1 MAEGDAG
8 VRASVGFFSDKG
20 PRKEN
25 EDFAAAVIGAELPEP
40 RREVVAA
47 IADGVGGAK
56 GGRVAAELA
65 VRGFLDGF
73 WDLPETMEVRRAGA
87 RVISALNAWINAL
100 GRQDPKLKG
109 MACTFTALVLRGRV
123 AHLLHIGDTRAYR
136 LRRDRLACLTEDH
149 SRDGGPGNSRVLTRA
164 LGAEREARLDY
175 ASQPVALHDRFLLC
189 SDGVHGVMT
198 DDRIAELLRERSAPD
213 DTAKALVAAALDA
226 GSADNCTALVLDVVA
241 LPTAAS
247 ADVGGAI
254 MQLPLIPTPAVG
266 ETIDG
271 FALKALISD
280 GRYSRI
286 FGAQDE
292 VEGGEAALKF
302 PKPQVAAVATHH
314 AAFVREAWVGAHVH
328 SPWVAQILETPPG
341 RQSCLYTVMPLYE
354 GELLETRLSRR
365 PAMGLEEGRAIA
377 IGLARG
383 VAALHRVGVIH
394 RDIKPDNVILEGG
407 GKLKLLDL
415 GVVRVPGWEDF
426 PPEDIPGTPAYMA
439 PEMFNGE
446 AGDEATD
453 IYALGVTMFRAFTG
467 EYPYGNPDAV
477 SPPRR
482 DRPKDLTALA
492 PGPARLAGGGSRP
505 GDRRRIPPNGIATR
519 WNSPPRWRRA
529 RLARRSRRAARRRSS
544 NALRSGSGRAW
555 RRCWRWRCWRRFCCG
570 GQAPSG
576 WLRRIG
582 LARPSSRNL
591 RSMRRP
597 SQAGTQRANPS
608 NPIETRETC
617 SRTVGTTMAIATRST
632 IRARQPVT
640 STPSDNRFSP
650 ISRAPMSTIAATQSS
665 EVASSR
671 ARDCC
676 QIRNMR
682 LPPLPSSLTTRR
694 YRGSVVL
701 APEITLSI
709 ARKRQSTGG
718 LGRFGKT
725 STCGR

>member
-1 MAEGDAG
+1 MEGEAG
-8 VRASVGFFSDKG
+8 VRASVGFFSDRG

-87 RVISALNAWINAL
+87 RVIGALNGWINAL
-100 GRQDPKLKG
+100 GRRDPRLKG

-136 LRRDRLACLTEDH
+136 LRRDRLTCLTEDH
-149 SRDGGPGNSRVLTRA
+149 SRDGGPGRSRVLTRA
-164 LGAEREARLDY
+164 LGAEAEARLDY

-189 SDGVHGVMT
+189 SDGVHGALT
-198 DDRIAELLRERSAPD
+198 DERIAEALRERSAPE
-213 DTAKALVAAALDA
+213 DTARALIAAALDS

-254 MQLPLIPTPAVG
+254 MRLPLIPTPAVG

-271 FALKALISD
+271 FALEALISE
-280 GRYSRI
+280 GRYSRLL
-286 FGAQDE
+286 GARDE

-328 SPWVAQILETPPG
+328 SPWVAQILELPPG
-341 RQSCLYTVMPLYE
+341 RQTCLYTVMPLYE
-354 GELLETRLSRR
+354 GELLETRIARR
-365 PAMGLEEGRAIA
+365 PAIGLEEGRAIA

-383 VAALHRVGVIH
+383 VAALHRAGVIH
-394 RDIKPDNVILEGG
+394 RDIKPDNVILQGQSPSKDG
-407 GKLKLLDL
+407 RLSTPYGSLKLVDL

-426 PPEDIPGTPAYMA
+426 PPADIPGTAAYMA
-439 PEMFNGE
+439 PEMFKGD

-467 EYPYGNPDAV
+467 EFPYGNPDAT

-482 DRPKDLTALA
+482 DRPKDLTALRPDLPA
-492 PGPARLAGGGSRP
+492 WLGAVLDRALVADPSRRLRDAMEFAAEMEEGPARAPPPTRRPQTLLERAPVRFWQGVAALLA
-505 GDRRRIPPNGIATR
+505 
-519 WNSPPRWRRA
+519 
-529 RLARRSRRAARRRSS
+529 LALLAS
-544 NALRSGSGRAW
+544 LL
-555 RRCWRWRCWRRFCCG
+555 
-570 GQAPSG
+570 
-576 WLRRIG
+576 LRR
-582 LARPSSRNL
+582 
-591 RSMRRP
+591 
-597 SQAGTQRANPS
+597 
-608 NPIETRETC
+608 
-617 SRTVGTTMAIATRST
+617 
-632 IRARQPVT
+632 
-640 STPSDNRFSP
+640 
-650 ISRAPMSTIAATQSS
+650 
-665 EVASSR
+665 
-671 ARDCC
+671 
-676 QIRNMR
+676 
-682 LPPLPSSLTTRR
+682 
-694 YRGSVVL
+694 
-701 APEITLSI
+701 
-709 ARKRQSTGG
+709 
-718 LGRFGKT
+718 
-725 STCGR
+725 